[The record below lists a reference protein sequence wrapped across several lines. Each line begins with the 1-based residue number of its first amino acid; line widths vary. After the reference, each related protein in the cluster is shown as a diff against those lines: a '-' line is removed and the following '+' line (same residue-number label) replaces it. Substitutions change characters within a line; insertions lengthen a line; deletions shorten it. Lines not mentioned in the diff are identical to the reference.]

1 MTVRQQIVE
10 DRVEDLASLLQKDA
24 DHAFLRLAHH
34 LITGQSVFMFD
45 PEVLTEGSHD
55 KQIDT
60 ITIDEEPDKA
70 TVYII
75 QSKNTDG
82 FSSNALIQMRNGLHW
97 LFNKSRSDI
106 NTLQNVRLKD
116 KILEYRSIQSSVGPS
131 NIRVWVRY
139 AAKGHTAQLS
149 QEFQQELKA
158 IRDEFDNGTFA
169 EFSCEPV
176 GADELVHMMHIQ
188 EKRERRIDADL
199 KIKYDANNPSL
210 IQYYAE
216 GLKGLVC
223 SVPASEIA
231 RLVNSDIA
239 GAIFDLN
246 IRRFL
251 GTRGAVNKDIQETC
265 SNPNESYLFWFLNNG
280 ITIACDHLD
289 AVTDPDNPHIKLKN
303 MQIVNGCQT
312 ATTIAMAQNEGA
324 LARDVRVIVRIY
336 QTADPAL
343 VDRIVLTTNNQN
355 RISNRDLR
363 ANDQVQIDLEK
374 GFSIYNYFYERKPRQ
389 FAGVELDPTRIF
401 PNELVAQSYLAVVM
415 KKPSDGRGRKYKVWG
430 EFYDKIFGGQG
441 VEPYILSTL
450 IVRCVSE
457 WLRSHGVTTAED
469 DIKRNVAK
477 KGSFHLGRIAAFL
490 WRGNDL
496 WNIEQTIL
504 RNQLQS
510 LESDSS
516 ILDDSVQNA
525 FGILANIIAGDD
537 RFLSDID
544 NALKSYTLDESI
556 DRSLYTRIAGSS

>member
-10 DRVEDLASLLQKDA
+10 DRVEELASLLQIDSNY
-24 DHAFLRLAHH
+24 AFLRLAQH
-34 LITGQSVFMFD
+34 LITGQSVFAFD
-45 PEVLTEGSHD
+45 PEDLTEGSHD

-60 ITIDEEPDKA
+60 ITLDEERDRA

-75 QSKNTDG
+75 QSKNTEG
-82 FSSNALIQMRNGLHW
+82 FSSNGLIQMRNGLHW

-106 NTLQNVRLKD
+106 NTLPNIRLKD
-116 KILEYRSIQSSVGPS
+116 KILEYRSIQTNLGPS

-149 QEFQQELKA
+149 HEFQQELKG

-176 GADELVHMMHIQ
+176 GADELVHMMRIQ
-188 EKRERRIDADL
+188 EQRERRIDADL

-231 RLVNSDIA
+231 RLVNSDTA

-265 SNPNESYLFWFLNNG
+265 SNPDQSYLFWFLNNG

-289 AVTDPDNPHIKLKN
+289 AVTDPDNPHIKLEN

-374 GFSIYNYFYERKPRQ
+374 GFNIYNYFYERKPRQ
-389 FAGVELDPTRIF
+389 FAGAVLDFTRIL

-430 EFYDKIFGGQG
+430 EFYDKIFGGQA

-450 IVRCVSE
+450 IVKYVSE
-457 WLRSHGVTTAED
+457 WLRSHGATATED
-469 DIKRNVAK
+469 DVRRNIAK

-496 WNIEQTIL
+496 WNVEQDVL
-504 RNQLQS
+504 RNQVQS
-510 LESDSS
+510 LESDSA
-516 ILDDSVQNA
+516 ILGDPVQNA
-525 FGILANIIAGDD
+525 FEILVNIITGDAH
-537 RFLSDID
+537 FSSDLD

-556 DRSLYTRIAGSS
+556 DRTLYT

>member
-10 DRVEDLASLLQKDA
+10 DRMEDLASLLQIGA
-24 DHAFLRLAHH
+24 DQAFLRLSHH
-34 LITGQSVFMFD
+34 LITGQSVFSFD
-45 PEVLTEGSHD
+45 PEDLTEGSQD

-60 ITIDEEPDKA
+60 ITIEEAPDKA
-70 TVYII
+70 TIYII

-106 NTLQNVRLKD
+106 NTLKNIQLKD
-116 KILEYRSIQSSVGPS
+116 KILEYRSIQNSVGPS
-131 NIRVWVRY
+131 NIRIWVRY
-139 AAKGHTAQLS
+139 ATKGHTTNIS
-149 QEFQQELKA
+149 QEFQQEINA
-158 IRDEFDNGTFA
+158 IRKEFDNGTFA

-176 GADELVHMMHIQ
+176 GADELVQMMLIQ

-223 SVPASEIA
+223 SAPASEIA
-231 RLVNSDIA
+231 RLVNSDTE

-251 GTRGAVNKDIQETC
+251 GTQGAVNKDIQETC
-265 SNPNESYLFWFLNNG
+265 SNPTQSFLFWFLNNG

-312 ATTIAMAQNEGA
+312 ATTIAMAQNQGT
-324 LARDVRVIVRIY
+324 LARDVRVLVRIY
-336 QTADPAL
+336 QTEDPAL
-343 VDRIVLTTNNQN
+343 VDQIVLTTNNQN
-355 RISNRDLR
+355 RISNKDLR

-374 GFSIYNYFYERKPRQ
+374 GFKIYNYFYERKPGLFSGSQ
-389 FAGVELDPTRIF
+389 LDPTRIL
-401 PNELVAQSYLAVVM
+401 PNEMVAQSYLAVVM
-415 KKPSDGRGRKYKVWG
+415 KKPSDGRGRKYKVWN
-430 EFYDKIFGGQG
+430 EFYDKIFGGQRI
-441 VEPYILSTL
+441 EPYIISTL
-450 IVRCVSE
+450 IVKCVSE
-457 WLRSHGVTTAED
+457 WLRSHGATADDD
-469 DIKRNVAK
+469 DIRRNIAK
-477 KGSFHLGRIAAFL
+477 KGSFHLGRITAFF
-490 WRGNDL
+490 WKGNDL
-496 WNIEQTIL
+496 WNVEQTIL

-510 LESDSS
+510 IESDSTILYSS
-516 ILDDSVQNA
+516 IQDA
-525 FGILANIIAGDD
+525 FETLVNIISEDA
-537 RFLSDID
+537 RFSNDID

-556 DRSLYTRIAGSS
+556 DRTLYTTFANNS